1 MKKNKIPV
9 IMGALVQRINRKI
22 AHDGKKLHSLRKR
35 VAVFDFVCFASAMRR
50 GALEKTA
57 EPTLAPTAS

>member
-1 MKKNKIPV
+1 MR
-9 IMGALVQRINRKI
+9 ALVQRINRKI

-35 VAVFDFVCFASAMRR
+35 VSVFDFVCFASAMRR